1 MECIDTKIK
10 DVKLIKPKIY
20 GDSRGFFLE
29 TYQKNHFKDI
39 GIPYDFIQDNHSRSK
54 KNTLRGL
61 HYQLDKMQG
70 KLVRVSNGCVY
81 DVAVD
86 MRKGS
91 PTFKEHVSFILSD
104 ENQFQ
109 LFIPPG
115 FAHGFCVIS
124 DEADFEYKCTE
135 FYNPNSE
142 VGVMWDDPDL
152 DIDWPISNPMVSDKD
167 NKNFLISEIPNELIP
182 KY

>member
-1 MECIDTKIK
+1 MEFIDTKIK

-20 GDSRGFFLE
+20 GDPRGFFLE
-29 TYQKNHFKDI
+29 TYHKDQYKKV
-39 GIPYDFIQDNHSRSK
+39 GISYDFVQDNHSRSK

-70 KLVRVSNGCVY
+70 KLVRVSNGSVY

-86 MRKGS
+86 MREGS
-91 PTFKEHVSFILSD
+91 PTFKEHVSFILSG
-104 ENQFQ
+104 ENQYQ

-142 VGVMWDDPDL
+142 VGIMWDDPDL
-152 DIDWPISNPMVSDKD
+152 NIDWPIIDPIISDKD
-167 NKNFLISEIPNELIP
+167 SKNFLITEIPKNLIP

>member
-1 MECIDTKIK
+1 M
-10 DVKLIKPKIY
+10 
-20 GDSRGFFLE
+20 E